1 MTTKNKHPKKPGRK
15 PPHSSSAPAGSD
27 FVPIDSIRPWVD
39 NPRKNAHT
47 VEKVRASIKR
57 FGWIRPIVVNAHPRA
72 KGEIIVGHTA
82 RLAALADGL
91 EFVPV
96 RYVSMTPSKAHAA
109 AIADNKLAES
119 STWDTDLLA
128 EITKQGV
135 IGLEDLAVAGFT
147 TEELD
152 RLGKPPALATGD
164 FAETSTT
171 RATQFTCP
179 KCKHKW
185 RAKPTRVSVKA
196 AKSKA
201 AA

>member
-1 MTTKNKHPKKPGRK
+1 MTKKTTKKTGRK
-15 PPHSSSAPAGSD
+15 PPRSQAPEGSD

-39 NPRKNAHT
+39 NPRKNAHA
-47 VEKVRASIKR
+47 VERVRAAIKK
-57 FGWIRPIVVNAHPRA
+57 FGWIRPIVANNHPRA

-82 RLAALADGL
+82 RLAALAEGL

-96 RYVSMTPSKAHAA
+96 RFVRLAPKLAHAA
-109 AIADNKLAES
+109 ALADNKLGEI

-128 EITKQGV
+128 EIAKQGSV
-135 IGLEDLAVAGFT
+135 GLEDLAIAGFT

-152 RLGKPPALATGD
+152 RLGKPPALPSGD

-171 RATQFTCP
+171 RDTQYQCP

-185 RAKPTRVSVKA
+185 RAKPSRASTTAA
-196 AKSKA
+196 AKASKA
-201 AA
+201 A

>member
-1 MTTKNKHPKKPGRK
+1 MSKTKKKTGRK
-15 PPHSSSAPAGSD
+15 PPRSKAPPGSG
-27 FVPIDSIRPWVD
+27 FVPIESIHPWKD

-47 VEKVRASIKR
+47 VDKVRKSIQR
-57 FGWIRPIVVNAHPRA
+57 FGWIRSIVANTHPRA
-72 KGEIIVGHTA
+72 KGEIVVGHTA
-82 RLAALADGL
+82 HLAALAEGL

-96 RYVSMTPSKAHAA
+96 RWVRLSPKLAHAA

-128 EITKQGV
+128 EIAKQGV
-135 IGLEDLAVAGFT
+135 VGLEDLAIAGFT

-152 RLGKPPALATGD
+152 RLGKPPTLPTGD

-171 RATQFTCP
+171 RSTQFQCP

-185 RAKPTRVSVKA
+185 RAKPTRKSMKA
-196 AKSKA
+196 TASKA
-201 AA
+201 A

>member
-1 MTTKNKHPKKPGRK
+1 MTKKTAKKKTSK
-15 PPHSSSAPAGSD
+15 PPSSTAPPGSD

-47 VEKVRASIKR
+47 VEKVRAAIKR
-57 FGWIRPIVVNAHPRA
+57 FGWIRPIIVNSHPKA

-82 RLAALADGL
+82 RLAALAEGL
-91 EFVPV
+91 EHVPV
-96 RYVSMTPSKAHAA
+96 RYVRLTPSKAHAA
-109 AIADNKLAES
+109 AIADNKLGEI

-128 EITKQGV
+128 EIAKAGV
-135 IGLEDLAVAGFT
+135 VGLDDLAVAGFT
-147 TEELD
+147 ADELE
-152 RLGKPPALATGD
+152 RLGKPPSIPTGD

-185 RAKPTRVSVKA
+185 RAKPTRVAAKASKAKA
-196 AKSKA
+196 A
-201 AA
+201 